1 MLGNKN
7 IRFSIC
13 SIIINIIF
21 IIQFIVHQV
30 KSKELTTNDF
40 DEWDKN
46 QKYLF
51 VLFYSSEYVYSMYLS
66 FIID

>member
-1 MLGNKN
+1 MPGNKN

-13 SIIINIIF
+13 SIIINIII

-30 KSKELTTNDF
+30 ESKELTTNDF

-66 FIID
+66 FIIN

>member
-66 FIID
+66 FIIN